1 MLINRLRRSLLALG
15 ALVSLVAAAPTW
27 AAETFTPFEV
37 TDLAGRTV
45 KVDKAPQ
52 RFVVAN
58 YIANFL
64 MVGGAKSLD
73 NVVAMT
79 QDGWVETRRGEYE
92 VLTQAFPKIKEIP
105 SIGGYHDNILNSEKI
120 LALRPDVVLI
130 NTSQYADNSQ
140 RVDIFEKA
148 GIRVVVLDYHAM
160 KQANHIQSTQILGKL
175 LGREL
180 VAQAQSE
187 RYAEVIN
194 TIDSRIAQL
203 PDSAKHKRVYIE
215 AGTKGVGEYGNSY
228 NGSVLWGAIVKN
240 LQGAN
245 IAENMKQ
252 PYSPLDREFVL
263 AQNPQVIVMAGS
275 IWHNA
280 NESDQMRMGLTV
292 DEATAQAR
300 LAGFAKRPLWEK
312 LSAVQTGDV
321 YAVDHGSLRC
331 MLDYTFSMFLAKV
344 LYPETFAD
352 FNPKVELE
360 MFYKTYLPEVDA
372 RGTFFIQL
380 DK

>member
-1 MLINRLRRSLLALG
+1 MLINRLRRSLLTLG
-15 ALVSLVAAAPTW
+15 ALATFAVATPSW
-27 AAETFTPFEV
+27 AAESFTPFEV
-37 TDLAGRTV
+37 KDLAGRTV
-45 KVDKAPQ
+45 KVEKAPQ

-73 NVVAMT
+73 SVVAMT
-79 QDGWVETRRGEYE
+79 QDGWIETRRGEYE

-140 RVDIFEKA
+140 RVEIFEKA

-180 VAQAQSE
+180 VAKAQSD

-194 TIDSRIAQL
+194 TIDSRIALL

-331 MLDYTFSMFLAKV
+331 MMDYTFSMFLAKV

-380 DK
+380 NQ

>member
-15 ALVSLVAAAPTW
+15 ALVTFAVATPSW
-27 AAETFTPFEV
+27 ANDTFKPFEV

-45 KVDKAPQ
+45 KVEKAPQ

-73 NVVAMT
+73 KVVAMT

-92 VLTQAFPKIKEIP
+92 VLTKAFPHIKDIP

-140 RVDIFEKA
+140 RVEIFEKT

-180 VAQAQSE
+180 IAQAQCD
-187 RYAEVIN
+187 RYAEMIN

-203 PDSAKHKRVYIE
+203 PDSAKHKRVYVEI
-215 AGTKGVGEYGNSY
+215 GTKGVGEYGNSY
-228 NGSVLWGAIVKN
+228 NGDVLWGAILKN
-240 LQGAN
+240 LQADN
-245 IAENMKQ
+245 IAVKMKQ
-252 PYSPLDREFVL
+252 PYAPLDREFVL
-263 AQNPQVIVMAGS
+263 AHNPQVIVIAGS

-300 LAGFAKRPLWEK
+300 LAGFAKRPMWEK
-312 LSAVQTGDV
+312 LAAIQTGDI

-352 FNPKVELE
+352 FNPQVELE
-360 MFYKTYLPEVDA
+360 MFYKTFLPEVDA
-372 RGTFFIQL
+372 RGTFFIKL
-380 DK
+380 KK